1 MTQIPSQ
8 KSGQNVLLSA
18 VDYDPFAGQEIQ
30 RVVSTTEPQREVWLA
45 SRLSREASLAYN
57 ESVTCRFR
65 GQLNVD
71 ALRASIQDLVSR
83 HDVLRATIST
93 TGEELIFAAKAA
105 IEIPLHCIAAGDNAD
120 AASREN
126 WLNVAKRAA
135 VENVFDLENGP
146 LLRAEIFQLGADD
159 HALIFTAHHI
169 VFDGWSAGI
178 MVQELANRYAANHAA
193 NLPERASQP
202 LPLLAPAMS
211 YATYADL
218 QRQPALS
225 DARRADQEY
234 WVNQFAHIPPNLD
247 LPTDRA
253 RTAWRSFASARCDY
267 VLDRELIA
275 GVRSAGAKM
284 GASFFVT
291 LLGAFGGL
299 LQRLTGESQLVVGV
313 PTAGQSVDGFQSL
326 IGHCVNLL
334 PIKFDLNSDM
344 VISDVIAAT
353 RTAMLDGYEHQEYT
367 FGTLLK
373 KLAIER
379 DASRLPLVSVMFNVD
394 TAIETNVPGFEGL
407 ALDFSINARAYENFE
422 ISINAVQVD
431 NGLTLQCQYN
441 TDLFDAETIQR
452 WLSCYESLL
461 RAMAGAA
468 PTALGQIGLISATDI
483 KTLSDWNNTTAHYP
497 RDTLVHE
504 LFENQ
509 ALASPDKCAISS
521 GADKV
526 SYRAL
531 NDRANQLA
539 QSLKT
544 RGVGRG
550 DLVGIHTLRGPDM
563 VAAVLAVLKA
573 GAGYVPLDP
582 KYPADRLAFMV
593 EDARLAALLTDLPLP
608 QAIVFPVEKCV
619 FLNEKNA
626 NIHNE
631 LPSLSSGKSNSLPS
645 SEDVAYV
652 IYTSGSTGKPKGVR
666 VPHRAVVNFLTSM
679 AREPGMSA
687 HDRIVAVTTLSFDIA
702 VNELLLPLSVG
713 AEIVLASSE
722 TAGDGSALSALLQ
735 TTNATMMQATP
746 STWRLL
752 LDCNWRGGRDFKA
765 LCGGEA
771 LTPDLA
777 KQLLPR
783 VGTLWNMY
791 GPTETTVW
799 STCRR
804 IDSSDKSLSIGA
816 PIANTSVW
824 VLDRYRQRCPIG
836 VPGEIWIG
844 GGGVTLGY
852 LHRAELT
859 AERFIAD
866 PFSILPNACLYQT
879 GDRGRWRNDGQIE
892 HLGRLDFQV
901 KLRGY
906 RIELG
911 EIESALAT
919 HASVSHAL
927 VIVREDNPQDPRLVA
942 YVIVKNSAP
951 FDEQAFKNHVKQTL
965 PDYMV
970 PQHIVLLQSLPLLPN
985 GKVNRHALPSPSTGL
1000 LLTPTRAH
1008 VVAASELERTVVTS
1022 MAKILALPD
1031 ISVEDGFFA
1040 LGGHSLLA
1048 SQLASQLSK
1057 QVGIQVPMRAVF
1069 EAPTARRLAHWIEQA
1084 KGTGAKAAWSIP
1096 RRTDR
1101 SRAPLSAMQ
1110 QRMWFLE
1117 QLDPGKTFHNTPSAH
1132 RLRGQLNEHAFQR
1145 AFAEMV
1151 RRQDILRTVIVTED
1165 ESTMQL
1171 ILAALEYDLFPAH
1184 DLSALPAS
1192 QRESALMQALDELI
1206 AQPFDLAEAPL
1217 FCARMF
1223 RLDDDEH
1230 VLFFMVH
1237 HIIWDGWSFDVLY
1250 EEIHALYDAFRRD
1263 KPSPLADLSVQ
1274 YGDFA
1279 DWQRAWM
1286 RTADAR
1292 AEVEHWRG
1300 VLDGASEPLTVPTDY
1315 PRPAVMSG
1323 NGKMVWMNVPGKLV
1337 NATRELGLSVDATAY
1352 MTLLAAYFVLLHQ
1365 LTAQRDIVVGT
1376 PVRGRQ
1382 VADLEPVMGFF
1393 VNAIPLRL
1401 QIAENTT
1408 FIAFLATVRD
1418 AVRLGLEHPDV
1429 PLEELVREL
1438 NLPRDR
1444 SRSPVFQAM
1453 FSYQDAR
1460 RRNSRW
1466 GNLERERLEVMQPG
1480 VTADL
1485 SLWTVDLPDSLFLG
1499 LSYNTDIL
1507 SDDTAALL
1515 RDRYADVLQ
1524 QITDNPGLSIDKLL
1538 LPVKEQEL
1546 IDSWNKTDARFN
1558 QSARQD
1564 AFAYSRFMQL
1574 AAESPTRPV
1583 VRMGTTRLNYGELD
1597 AKSNQLAEAI
1607 VARGI
1612 GRGDL
1617 VGLFVHRSID
1627 MLVAVLGV
1635 LKSGAAYVPL
1645 DPAYPQ
1651 ERLTLMV
1658 DDAGIALL
1666 LTEQSLNG
1674 QLPFAAEK
1682 TLLVDGVMQAAQSTA
1697 APALTFDP
1705 ESPAYVIYT
1714 SGSTGKPKG
1723 VVIPH
1728 RAVVNFLDSMRDE
1741 PGLSATDR
1749 LVAVTTLS
1757 FDIAVLELMLPL
1769 SVGAEVIIASRDE
1782 ATDAAALAALLSA
1795 SDATVMQ
1802 ATPATWRM
1810 LIDTGWQAPAG
1821 FKALI
1826 GGEALAKDLAQQ
1838 LLAMNIELWNMYG
1851 PTETT
1856 VWSTCWRVSC
1866 PTRHPERGI
1875 SIGRPIAN
1883 TQIHILTDARQPCP
1897 LGVAGEIWIGG
1908 AGVASGYLNRA
1919 ELSAERFVPD
1929 LFSTR
1934 PGARLYRTGDRGRWR
1949 VDGQL
1954 EHLGRLDYQ
1963 VKIRGFRIELG
1974 EIEETLASQ
1983 STVSTAIV
1991 LAREDVPGDV
2001 RLVAYIVENDAAGG
2015 TRNSDTSDTVATLRE
2030 RLRSS
2035 LPAHMIPQH
2044 FVLLKALPQLP
2055 NGKIN
2060 RAALPLPL
2068 STSNNSANKAQQ
2080 AGHAPST
2087 EMEKMVAAVWREL
2100 LHTNQV
2106 YIDDNFFDLGGHSLL
2121 AMQAIQR
2128 MEKTT
2133 GKRVNPG
2140 RYVFETLAQVARGY
2154 DETKVEETKKVSGAR
2169 RFFSKLVGAKAD
2181 SKND

>member
-1 MTQIPSQ
+1 MTQIPSH
-8 KSGQNVLLSA
+8 KLGQNVQLSA

-30 RVVSTTEPQREVWLA
+30 RVVPTTEPQREVWLA

-65 GQLNVD
+65 GPLNVD
-71 ALRASIQDLVSR
+71 ALRASIQDLLVR
-83 HDVLRATIST
+83 HDALRATISA
-93 TGEELIFAAKAA
+93 TGEELIFAAEAA
-105 IEIPLHCIAAGDNAD
+105 IEIPLHRIAASDDAD
-120 AASREN
+120 AAGREN
-126 WLNVAKRAA
+126 WLNAAKRCA
-135 VENVFDLENGP
+135 VENVFDLERGP
-146 LLRAEIFQLGADD
+146 LLRTEILQLGADD
-159 HALIFTAHHI
+159 HALILTAHHI
-169 VFDGWSAGI
+169 VFDGWSVGI
-178 MVQELANRYAANHAA
+178 MVQELANRYAAHH
-193 NLPERASQP
+193 LERVSQP

-218 QRQPALS
+218 QRQSGLSEALH
-225 DARRADQEY
+225 ADQEY
-234 WVNQFAHIPPNLD
+234 WLSQFAHIPPNLD
-247 LPTDRA
+247 LPTDRV

-313 PTAGQSVDGFQSL
+313 PTAGQSVEGFQSL

-334 PIKFDLNSDM
+334 PIKFDLSSDM
-344 VISDVIAAT
+344 VIGDVIAAT

-407 ALDFSINARAYENFE
+407 TLDFSINARAYENFE

-461 RAMAGAA
+461 RAMVG
-468 PTALGQIGLISATDI
+468 TAHTRLGEISLISATDI
-483 KTLSDWNNTTAHYP
+483 KTLSDWNNTAAQYP
-497 RDTLVHE
+497 HDALVHT
-504 LFENQ
+504 LFEKQ
-509 ALASPDKCAISS
+509 ALASPDKCAISW
-521 GADKV
+521 GVDKI
-526 SYRAL
+526 SYRVL
-531 NDRANQLA
+531 DERANEISQA
-539 QSLKT
+539 LKI

-563 VAAVLAVLKA
+563 VASVLAVLKA

-582 KYPADRLAFMV
+582 KYPEDRLAFMV
-593 EDARLAALLTDLPLP
+593 EDAQLKALLTDLPLP
-608 QAIVFPVEKCV
+608 QAIVFPAEKCV

-626 NIHNE
+626 NPSIE
-631 LPSLSSGKSNSLPS
+631 LPSLNISKLNAKAS

-679 AREPGMSA
+679 AREPGIYK

-722 TAGDGSALSALLQ
+722 VAADGSALSVLLQ
-735 TTNATMMQATP
+735 TSNATMMQATP

-752 LDCNWRGGRDFKA
+752 LDCDWQGGRDFKA

-771 LTPDLA
+771 LTPDMA

-783 VGTLWNMY
+783 VGALWNMY

-844 GGGVTLGY
+844 GDGVTLGY
-852 LHRAELT
+852 LNRAELT

-866 PFSILPNACLYQT
+866 PFSTLPNACLYQT

-942 YVIVKNSAP
+942 YAIVKNSAP
-951 FDEQAFKNHVKQTL
+951 FDEQSLKNHVKQTL

-985 GKVNRHALPSPSTGL
+985 GKVNRHALPSPSTAPL
-1000 LLTPTRAH
+1000 STRMH
-1008 VVAASELERTVVTS
+1008 VAAANELERTVVVT

-1069 EAPTARRLAHWIEQA
+1069 EASTARRLAHWIERSTGA
-1084 KGTGAKAAWSIP
+1084 GAKAAWSIP
-1096 RRTDR
+1096 RRADR

-1132 RLRGQLNEHAFQR
+1132 RLRGQLDERAFQR

-1171 ILAALEYDLFPAH
+1171 ILPELEYDLFPAH
-1184 DLSALPAS
+1184 DLSALPTS
-1192 QRESALMQALDELI
+1192 QREPRLLQALDELI
-1206 AQPFDLAEAPL
+1206 AQPFDLSEAPL

-1223 RLDDDEH
+1223 RLDDEEH

-1250 EEIHALYDAFRRD
+1250 EEIHALYDAYRLE
-1263 KPSPLADLSVQ
+1263 KPSPLAELSVQ

-1279 DWQRAWM
+1279 AWQRAWM
-1286 RTADAR
+1286 RTDDAR

-1300 VLDGASEPLTVPTDY
+1300 VLNGASEPLAVPTDY
-1315 PRPAVMSG
+1315 PRPATMSG

-1337 NATRELGLSVDATAY
+1337 NASRELGRSVDATAY

-1365 LTAQRDIVVGT
+1365 LTAQRNIVVGT

-1401 QIAENTT
+1401 QIPESTT
-1408 FIAFLATVRD
+1408 FIAFLTAVRD

-1485 SLWTVDLPDSLFLG
+1485 SLWTVELPDSLFLG

-1524 QITDNPGLSIDKLL
+1524 QIIDDPELSIDKLA
-1538 LPVKEQEL
+1538 LPANEQAL
-1546 IDSWNKTDARFN
+1546 VDSWNKTSAQAN
-1558 QSARQD
+1558 QSTPQD
-1564 AFAYSRFMQL
+1564 AFAHSHFIQL
-1574 AAESPTRPV
+1574 AAKSPALPA
-1583 VRMGTTRLNYGELD
+1583 VRMGATRLSYGELD
-1597 AKSNQLAEAI
+1597 ARSNQLAKVI

-1627 MLVAVLGV
+1627 MLVALLGV

-1651 ERLTLMV
+1651 ERLALMV

-1666 LTEQSLNG
+1666 LTEQSLKE

-1682 TLLVDGVMQAAQSTA
+1682 TLLVDQAMQAVQSTA
-1697 APALTFDP
+1697 APVLTSSP
-1705 ESPAYVIYT
+1705 EAPAYVIYT

-1723 VVIPH
+1723 VAIPH
-1728 RAVVNFLDSMRDE
+1728 RAVVNFLASMRDE
-1741 PGLSATDR
+1741 PGLSAKDR
-1749 LVAVTTLS
+1749 LLAVTTLS
-1757 FDIAVLELMLPL
+1757 FDIAVLELLLPL
-1769 SVGAEVIIASRDE
+1769 SVGAEVVIASREE
-1782 ATDAAALAALLSA
+1782 ATDAAALAALLAA
-1795 SDATVMQ
+1795 SEATVMQ

-1810 LIDTGWQAPAG
+1810 LIDAGWQAPQR
-1821 FKALI
+1821 FKALV

-1856 VWSTCWRVSC
+1856 VWSTCWRVA
-1866 PTRHPERGI
+1866 HPERGI

-1883 TQIHILTDARQPCP
+1883 TQIYILTEARQLCP

-1908 AGVASGYLNRA
+1908 AGVASGYLNRG
-1919 ELSAERFVPD
+1919 ELTAERFIPD
-1929 LFSTR
+1929 PFSKM

-1949 VDGQL
+1949 ADGQL

-1983 STVSTAIV
+1983 SIVSLAIV

-2001 RLVAYIVENDAAGG
+2001 RLVAYVVENEAAE
-2015 TRNSDTSDTVATLRE
+2015 RNLNSGRNDGDIDTVTMLRE
-2030 RLRSS
+2030 HLRSC
-2035 LPAHMIPQH
+2035 LPAYMIPQH

-2068 STSNNSANKAQQ
+2068 STANQGANDSANKAQQ
-2080 AGHAPST
+2080 SGHAPST
-2087 EMEKMVAAVWREL
+2087 EMEKILAAVWCEL
-2100 LHTNQV
+2100 LHTKQI

-2140 RYVFETLAQVARGY
+2140 RFVFETLAQIARGY
-2154 DETKVEETKKVSGAR
+2154 DETKIEEIKKVSGAR
-2169 RFFSKLVGAKAD
+2169 RFFSRLVGAKAD